1 MIGIVNYG
9 FGNIGSIVNAL
20 NRVDIQN
27 KIIENPKKTSSFS
40 HLILPGVGSFKKSME
55 VLVNNGWSQEIAKF
69 IKKGNFLFGICLGMQ
84 LLFKEGYEDGF
95 SEGLGLIDGQ
105 VKKIKISQNQV
116 LPHVGWNNLTNMKE
130 DDLIFKNIR
139 KNADYYFDHSYECLP
154 LNKKIII
161 AETSFGLEKKI
172 VSIVKYENIY
182 GIQFHPEKSPPNG
195 LNLLSNFY
203 NIK

>member
-1 MIGIVNYG
+1 MKSVK
-9 FGNIGSIVNAL
+9 NAL
-20 NRVDIQN
+20 TYLGF
-27 KIIENPKKTSSFS
+27 ENVTTFDPKEISKSDG
-40 HLILPGVGSFKKSME
+40 LILPGVGSFKKSME

-139 KNADYYFDHSYECLP
+139 KNADY
-154 LNKKIII
+154 
-161 AETSFGLEKKI
+161 
-172 VSIVKYENIY
+172 
-182 GIQFHPEKSPPNG
+182 
-195 LNLLSNFY
+195 
-203 NIK
+203 